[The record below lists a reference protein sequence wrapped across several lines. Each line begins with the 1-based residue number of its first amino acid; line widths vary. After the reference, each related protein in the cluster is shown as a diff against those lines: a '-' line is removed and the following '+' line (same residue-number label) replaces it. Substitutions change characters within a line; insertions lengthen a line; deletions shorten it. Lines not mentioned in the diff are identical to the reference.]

1 MTGLTSAR
9 SIDLKAASSSSL
21 PAEWI
26 EFSHLPDSIPSS
38 ASSSPP
44 SSPISSSPQ
53 SPLYL
58 NLRTGIAQWTLPG
71 GCKIIRHDEP
81 QWWLLHSEEKERDYF
96 YNPQSGERV
105 WSAPQGAAHILNVA
119 AAMKLARDIDRP
131 DASSQEESM
140 GRPSAIRFPQRRNAR
155 VFAR

>member
-1 MTGLTSAR
+1 MTGLTTTR
-9 SIDLKAASSSSL
+9 SIDIKASASSSL

-26 EFSHLPDSIPSS
+26 EFSHLPDSFPSS

-44 SSPISSSPQ
+44 SSPR

-81 QWWLLHSEEKERDYF
+81 QWWLLHSQEKERDYF
-96 YNPQSGERV
+96 YNPQSGETL
-105 WSAPQGAAHILNVA
+105 WSAPSDAAHILNVA

-131 DASSQEESM
+131 DASSQGDAIDRS
-140 GRPSAIRFPQRRNAR
+140 SAVRFPQRRNAR